1 MANFTSNRK
10 ANKLNIPRPEAAP
23 RENIKLPFNGQA
35 ITDNMLAFSFTSFD
49 REHKLFNLGGVSS
62 DGTVGANWFIDLL
75 DGLKE
80 ISGKKISELKGSK
93 FDLHPIDW
101 KNVNMKRPESSD
113 QLEYWQLRL
122 DKSSGRIVGVKYEN
136 IFYVVWLDPHHNT
149 SDSEH
154 YEKAKAYQ
162 RPLSTYEIQ
171 CQLIEELNQKIQHL
185 TQENEEY
192 RQTFDEYAQNNG
204 KPNKT

>member
-1 MANFTSNRK
+1 M
-10 ANKLNIPRPEAAP
+10 
-23 RENIKLPFNGQA
+23 
-35 ITDNMLAFSFTSFD
+35 
-49 REHKLFNLGGVSS
+49 
-62 DGTVGANWFIDLL
+62 
-75 DGLKE
+75 KE

-113 QLEYWQLRL
+113 QLEYWQLRF

-171 CQLIEELNQKIQHL
+171 CQLIEEFNQKIQHL

>member
-122 DKSSGRIVGVKYEN
+122 DKSSGR
-136 IFYVVWLDPHHNT
+136 
-149 SDSEH
+149 
-154 YEKAKAYQ
+154 
-162 RPLSTYEIQ
+162 STYEIQ

-185 TQENEEY
+185 TQENKEY